1 MPELYSHNYIP
12 DVEPAPYGSSFTK
25 EQEEER
31 QAEEE
36 VEGITLEEN
45 FNFEVDLSEEV
56 IRKKGL
62 ETKNFAI
69 SHKKNNAHLTGSR
82 ESYNRGT
89 NGFCIKA
96 RGIFHRGHRRILD

>member
-1 MPELYSHNYIP
+1 MPKLYSHNFIA
-12 DVEPAPYGSSFTK
+12 DAELAPHGSSFIE

-62 ETKNFAI
+62 ETQNFAI
-69 SHKKNNAHLTGSR
+69 SHKKNNAHLTGSP

-96 RGIFHRGHRRILD
+96 RGIFHQGHRRILD

>member
-12 DVEPAPYGSSFTK
+12 DVEPAPYGSSFTE

-31 QAEEE
+31 QVEEE
-36 VEGITLEEN
+36 VEEN
-45 FNFEVDLSEEV
+45 VNFEVDISEEV
-56 IRKKGL
+56 IRKKKAL
-62 ETKNFAI
+62 KVETKSFAI

-89 NGFCIKA
+89 NGFCNKA